1 MLEQMQ
7 DRALQKGFPGDS
19 SKLWEGGMGKETPGP
34 ESLHIVKK
42 EGRRSRT
49 QPETHPEKLFAPL
62 IGESCVGPSKT
73 PAPRQLPT

>member
-1 MLEQMQ
+1 
-7 DRALQKGFPGDS
+7 
-19 SKLWEGGMGKETPGP
+19 MGKETPGP

-42 EGRRSRT
+42 KGGGAEPN
-49 QPETHPEKLFAPL
+49 QKLVQRNCAPL